1 MKSGDWIIF
10 GLLAVIAVTG
20 AVYDL
25 RTKTVPRWLLATGG
39 LLLAIAV
46 ALCHI
51 SFAATGTV
59 LAVGIPFVQRVFGL
73 VPGLVLV
80 VISARWKT
88 MGIGDAV
95 LIAMYGLG
103 LGLRLLFFFLL
114 VSYLCLL
121 PVGIFC
127 IAILRKSRTYTLPFY
142 PFAVLGSAGV
152 AVFLVL

>member
-1 MKSGDWIIF
+1 MTAGDWIVF
-10 GLLAVIAVTG
+10 GLLAVVSLTG

-25 RTKTVPRWLLATGG
+25 RTKTVPRWLLVSGSIS
-39 LLLAIAV
+39 LAIAV
-46 ALCHI
+46 ALCHLNFVSI
-51 SFAATGTV
+51 GTV
-59 LAVGIPFVQRVFGL
+59 LSAGIPFIQRTFGL
-73 VPGLVLV
+73 VPGLVLIA
-80 VISARWKT
+80 ISARWKT

-95 LIAMYGLG
+95 LISMYGFG

-121 PVGIFC
+121 PVGLFC

-152 AVFLVL
+152 AICLVL

>member
-59 LAVGIPFVQRVFGL
+59 LAAGIPFVQRAFGL

-80 VISARWKT
+80 A
-88 MGIGDAV
+88 
-95 LIAMYGLG
+95 LG

-152 AVFLVL
+152 AVCLVL